1 MRAASIPVVP
11 VALLSCAVLFG
22 STVFHAATLSHIE
35 QTAQGDFSRRPKPTG
50 TRVETRHLT
59 VTTSTSADAASPAD
73 ELALYVDVE
82 PKPKMH
88 VYTPEQKDVISVAF
102 LLDPNESI
110 RAGAVRYPRSEK
122 YYFEPLNE
130 TQLVYSKPFLLA
142 HNVTLARTTAVRQR
156 ASAAGATLTIKGT
169 LRYQACDDAICYMPQ
184 DVPISWTVALN
195 P

>member
-1 MRAASIPVVP
+1 MCAVSIPFVP
-11 VALLSCAVLFG
+11 VAVLSCAVLSG
-22 STVFHAATLSHIE
+22 SSAFHAATGIDIE
-35 QTAQGDFSRRPKPTG
+35 QTAQLDFSGPSRQSG

-59 VTTSTSADAASPAD
+59 VTTSTSAGAASPAD
-73 ELALYVDVE
+73 KLALYIDVE

-102 LLDPNESI
+102 LLEPNESI

-122 YYFEPLNE
+122 YFFEPLNE
-130 TQLVYSKPFLLA
+130 TQLVYSKPFRLA
-142 HNVTLARTTAVRQR
+142 RNVTLARTTAVRER
-156 ASAAGATLTIKGT
+156 ASAVGATLTIKGT
-169 LRYQACDDAICYMPQ
+169 LRYQACDDAVCYMPQ